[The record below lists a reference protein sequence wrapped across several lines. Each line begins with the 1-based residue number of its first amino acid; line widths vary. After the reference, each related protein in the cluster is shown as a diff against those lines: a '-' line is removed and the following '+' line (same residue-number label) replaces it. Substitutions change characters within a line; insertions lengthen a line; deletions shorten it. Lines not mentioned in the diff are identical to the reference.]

1 MEKYIQTA
9 PILIIVVLL
18 VVGFTLL
25 IKGADMFVDGS
36 SSLAHFLKIPTIIVG
51 LTVVAMGTS
60 LPEAAVSAT
69 ASIANNNELA
79 ISNAIGSNIFNLMIV
94 IGICALFSPII
105 VGMDTIKRDIPISAL
120 CAILLIGMGFINLK
134 ITGTMLSLERWSGI
148 VLIVLFALYIINM
161 IRLAYKGVEV
171 SGEEV
176 PDPVSLPKSLIFIII
191 GGLFIALGGDLTV
204 DVAARIASEFGMS
217 QTLIGLTIVS
227 IGTSLPELITSIV
240 AAKKKELDLAL
251 GNAIGSNVFNILMV
265 LGIATSISPIEIIPH
280 NIIDIVILLIF
291 TLVVWIFSITKREIS
306 RKEGII
312 MIALYVLYF
321 IYINIR

>member
-120 CAILLIGMGFINLK
+120 CATFLIGMGFINLK
-134 ITGTMLSLERWSGI
+134 ITGTTLSLERWSGI

-171 SGEEV
+171 AGEEV